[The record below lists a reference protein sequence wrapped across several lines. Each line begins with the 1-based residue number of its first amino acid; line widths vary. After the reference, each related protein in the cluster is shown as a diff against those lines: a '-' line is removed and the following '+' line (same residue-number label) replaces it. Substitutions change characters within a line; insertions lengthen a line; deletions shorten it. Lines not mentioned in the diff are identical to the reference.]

1 MRKDAVNQNG
11 SLCLTQRD
19 LELLLKL
26 NAAGWLSTGQ
36 IRDWFF
42 PDRSTNAVCKRL
54 RRLAA
59 SKYVS
64 MVRMSSTEQALYRLA
79 SRGKRALIEHLSCEE
94 TDISTPTQLPRKIDH
109 FIAINDLRLC
119 FDRMRKDRSVDLSF
133 FFSEREIASNAKR
146 LRPGVDVLLS
156 LFGRYRIVPD
166 AVAGLRIIQDGMKR
180 TLNLALEYDA
190 GTEHLAFFG
199 RTKVA
204 QYTKLFL
211 DAQDIIADFKVL
223 TVADSVK
230 RIVSLMQQTV
240 RHNPPRH
247 LFYFALRERLYE
259 TPRATAD
266 LFLDP
271 YDFFA
276 PLRRRDRTEI
286 VEVPFNDTRAPSHAL
301 TTLPATLPHKH
312 SSREETNDEV
322 KALDFDGLA
331 DVCNQGN
338 NRYLMKDN

>member
-1 MRKDAVNQNG
+1 MHKDAVNQNG
-11 SLCLTQRD
+11 SLRLTQRD

-42 PDRSTNAVCKRL
+42 PDRSTNTVCKRL

-94 TDISTPTQLPRKIDH
+94 ADISTPTQLPRKIDH

-133 FFSEREIASNAKR
+133 FFSEREIASHAKR
-146 LRPGVDVLLS
+146 LGPGVDVLLS

-166 AVAGLRIIQDGMKR
+166 AIAVLRIIQDGMNR

-190 GTEHLAFFG
+190 GTEHLAFLDEPRLRNIQSCSSTP
-199 RTKVA
+199 RTSLPTSK
-204 QYTKLFL
+204 FL
-211 DAQDIIADFKVL
+211 RSP
-223 TVADSVK
+223 T
-230 RIVSLMQQTV
+230 
-240 RHNPPRH
+240 
-247 LFYFALRERLYE
+247 ALRE
-259 TPRATAD
+259 
-266 LFLDP
+266 
-271 YDFFA
+271 
-276 PLRRRDRTEI
+276 
-286 VEVPFNDTRAPSHAL
+286 
-301 TTLPATLPHKH
+301 
-312 SSREETNDEV
+312 
-322 KALDFDGLA
+322 
-331 DVCNQGN
+331 
-338 NRYLMKDN
+338 